1 MSMQREE
8 CSQGTGREHKTKED
22 HRPSMT
28 TLGKSTTNIPILP
41 HQQTTKKNNDIK
53 YKSNIETNFLPYAKD
68 YDNTSSTNRKKN
80 EQEKRNTQPTK
91 ICNT

>member
-41 HQQTTKKNNDIK
+41 HQQTTKKITTLNIK
-53 YKSNIETNFLPYAKD
+53 VI
-68 YDNTSSTNRKKN
+68 
-80 EQEKRNTQPTK
+80 
-91 ICNT
+91 

>member
-41 HQQTTKKNNDIK
+41 HQQTTKKITILNIK
-53 YKSNIETNFLPYAKD
+53 VI
-68 YDNTSSTNRKKN
+68 
-80 EQEKRNTQPTK
+80 
-91 ICNT
+91 